1 MASRAA
7 RRIVLAALL
16 LPAAEVRPQSVLLQM
31 RPRVGDTLYLRL
43 EQQIEMR
50 GVPHAGVDAGPV
62 TTATMHVRA
71 RAIPTAVTGGIATLV
86 TITDSVSVSPSD
98 SIPSLLD
105 RARRALQ
112 GRRVQVRV
120 LPDGSMEL
128 VDPAQH
134 VAESAPLLGNM
145 PAVLPPTP
153 VRRGDTWVRE
163 MKLPIRASRAR
174 DASVRATFRLDSLS
188 RDSQMAY
195 ISVRGA
201 FYETRA
207 GSDSMA
213 QRELQGS
220 LVGAIEFDRRLGWIT
235 RSNTT
240 VTLRS
245 HVRMPPPRA
254 NPMEVW
260 MRVTQRLTAQ
270 TVP

>member
-1 MASRAA
+1 LA
-7 RRIVLAALL
+7 LAALL
-16 LPAAEVRPQSVLLQM
+16 LQAADVDAQSVLLQM

-50 GVPHAGVDAGPV
+50 GVPHAGIDAGPV
-62 TTATMHVRA
+62 TNATMRVRA

-86 TITDSVSVSPSD
+86 TITDSVSVSPAEA
-98 SIPSLLD
+98 IPMLE

-112 GRRVQVRV
+112 GRRAQVRV
-120 LPDGSMEL
+120 QPDGSMEL
-128 VDPAQH
+128 VDPTQH
-134 VAESAPLLGNM
+134 VDESAPLFSNM

-153 VRRGDTWVRE
+153 VRRGDTWVRQ
-163 MKLPIRASRAR
+163 MKLPIRPSRAR
-174 DASVRATFRLDSLS
+174 EASVRATLRLDSLS

-195 ISVRGA
+195 ISIRGA
-201 FYETRA
+201 FYETPA
-207 GSDSMA
+207 GSDSVA

-220 LVGAIEFDRRLGWIT
+220 LVGAIEFNRRLGWIT
-235 RSNTT
+235 SSNTT

-260 MRVTQRLTAQ
+260 LRVTQRLTAQ
-270 TVP
+270 TTP